1 MAIELNHT
9 IINSADPEG
18 GATWLAEV
26 LGLDG
31 PQHWGPFWE
40 VKAANGINLDYHHAD
55 GDIQAQHY
63 AFLISE
69 DEFDGVFSASRSTA
83 RTTSPTRRATAVLR
97 STTTTV
103 DAGCTS
109 GARTATGWRSSH
121 ARTAVVVGE
130 DLAPLQRVTPH
141 SVASTMCR
149 SPASPSSTWRRRGCG
164 RRHHILQVA
173 IVTSKPTGR
182 RRGGRRSCACASGG
196 TGSVHAIHGIT
207 RRGLR
212 CARRATK

>member
-31 PQHWGPFWE
+31 PQHWCPFWE

-69 DEFDGVFSASRSTA
+69 DDFDGVFA
-83 RTTSPTRRATAVLR
+83 RLEERG
-97 STTTTV
+97 V
-103 DAGCTS
+103 DHFADP
-109 GARTATGWRSSH
+109 GAN
-121 ARTAVVVGE
+121 
-130 DLAPLQRVTPH
+130 
-141 SVASTMCR
+141 
-149 SPASPSSTWRRRGCG
+149 RRGEIN
-164 RRHHILQVA
+164 RND
-173 IVTSKPTGR
+173 
-182 RRGGRRSCACASGG
+182 GGRGMYFWSPDGHWMEVITRPYGSGG
-196 TGSVHAIHGIT
+196 G
-207 RRGLR
+207 
-212 CARRATK
+212 